1 MGKVEP
7 HFWLLRLCACATGLL
22 LATAAPAQTIST
34 IAGNAINDGRPATE
48 TTLVKPQGLAV
59 DANGNLIIADRGNF
73 VVRRVAAGTGL
84 TTVLAG
90 GGAIFD
96 DAVPVPGRTAAL
108 DYPLAVA
115 VDEAGNIYFSDYNK
129 HRIRKITRDGLVTT
143 IAGTGSP
150 GHSGD
155 GGKATLAELDTPVGV
170 AVDRLGN
177 LYFSEPNNHLVRRIN
192 LNTGIIQTIAGD
204 GTAGNSGDGGPAT
217 LARLDGPWG
226 LAVDAAGNLYIA
238 DAAQDVIRK
247 ISTNGVI
254 TTEVPP
260 TAGLSQPVALA
271 FDPAGVLHVADAY
284 RVVRVGAGGTL
295 TTVAGRGGS
304 GNALPQD
311 NVLATSVDLAF
322 PSGLAI
328 DRSGNI
334 FISEEGWHLVRRV
347 DAANRT
353 IRTFAGTLNV
363 LDGGVALNAPLSF
376 PVGTAV
382 DASGNIYIADTE
394 HHRIRRIE
402 GSTDPA
408 RSAIRTVAGNGSPT
422 FSDDGTLAS
431 SASVDYP
438 LTISLDAR
446 GNLYFIEAFSVVR
459 KLDAATGRLTTV
471 AGMVFDRG
479 FSGDGGP
486 ATSARFDIPFAALAD
501 SAGNIYVSDRDNHC
515 VRRVDATTGIIRAV
529 AGICTQQGY
538 SGDGGPATQARM
550 SQPMGLA
557 FDPNGNLLIADS
569 TNSVVRR
576 LIVSTGLIQRV
587 AGKGG
592 VYGYSGDGGPPL
604 EAEMGSPVGLAVD
617 RAGNIYIADEDNDVI
632 RVIRGNTITTFAGVG
647 IRGFAGDG
655 GLASFAAFNRPTGV
669 ALDGAGNVY
678 VVDSNNNRIR
688 RIGFGTGISP
698 TLAVQPANFSFTVP
712 EGAAPPTPLS
722 LFIRSSGLVRWSAE
736 ASTTSG
742 GDWLQISGNGG
753 YTPAS
758 LGVGIDPTGLPA
770 GAYSG
775 GISITAAGVTN
786 SPVNVSVSLTV
797 VPPRAAVL
805 GLSTQI
811 MSFEAVEGG
820 APPPAQTLSFSNNG
834 SGDLNYTVQ
843 VSTSRGGNWL
853 SVTPAEGRV
862 SAGGRAGIV
871 AVSVNPAG
879 LAAGLY
885 VGQINVANVT
895 AGASTPVAV
904 GLLVGAPASRI
915 LLTQNSFVFT
925 VNQGSTLVPTQS
937 FSVINIGQG
946 TMPWQI
952 SSFVP
957 QGNWLRV
964 TPLSGTS
971 DAAIPPRG
979 SPVVSVAVDASELAP
994 GVYGGLVIV
1003 NAPNAR
1009 NNPEFATVALRV
1021 LAPGAAPQALVQPT
1035 GLLYTASAGG
1045 EPIVQEVRVQS
1056 TGGGT
1061 LNLTAGTRTRDGG
1074 GWLTVSPTSGSL
1086 SSSADRARFR
1096 VQVAPG
1102 TLPAGVYQGAVTF
1115 SFPDGSVREVAV
1127 AAILREA
1134 TAAAAS
1140 GIVQAQQ
1147 CAPAQQVLVSTQL
1160 SNNFSLPTGWPVP
1173 MAVRVSNNCGDS
1185 VANSTIAASFSNG
1198 DPPLVFQNLRDGQ
1211 YTATWVPAQPPSA
1224 GAPVLVSMR
1233 SLNPQLQEA
1242 TLQLTGLLGLDTT
1255 NPVINDN
1262 GIVNGASF
1270 AGFRPLSPGSIF
1282 SLFGLNLAGVPTVNT
1297 AFPLPTTLGGVSVRI
1312 GGMDAP
1318 LFFAG
1323 PNQINGQVPVELAGV
1338 PSAPVVVTA
1347 RGIVSAQRTIQLDPT
1362 QPGIFLIGQTQGA
1375 VLNQDFSI
1383 NSASN
1388 PAPPGSVIQIFA
1400 TGLGPTNPAVPTGAR
1415 APRTEPFALVTNP
1428 AAVTIGGMNATVRFQ
1443 ALAPDFVGLYQ
1454 VNAEIPMGVT
1464 PGDTVRMK
1472 ITQNGVE
1479 SNEVTIAVR

>member
-1 MGKVEP
+1 MRKVGP
-7 HFWLLRLCACATGLL
+7 NFWLLRFGACAAGLL
-22 LATAAPAQTIST
+22 LATAATAQTIST
-34 IAGNAINDGRPATE
+34 IAGNAINDGRPATQ
-48 TTLVKPQGLAV
+48 TTLVKPQGLAL
-59 DANGNLIIADRGNF
+59 DSSGNLIIADRGNF
-73 VVRRVAAGTGL
+73 VVRRVAAGTGV

-96 DAVPVPGRTAAL
+96 DAVPVPGRTAGL
-108 DYPLAVA
+108 DYPVFVA
-115 VDEAGNIYFSDYNK
+115 VDEADNIYFSDYNK

-226 LAVDAAGNLYIA
+226 LAVDAAGNLFIA

-254 TTEVPP
+254 TTEVPRA
-260 TAGLSQPVALA
+260 AGLGQPVALA
-271 FDPAGVLHVADAY
+271 FDPAGALHVADGY

-311 NVLATSVDLAF
+311 NVPASTVDLAF

-347 DAANRT
+347 DAATRT
-353 IRTFAGTLNV
+353 IRAFAGTLNV
-363 LDGGVALNAPLSF
+363 LDGGPALNAPLSF
-376 PVGTAV
+376 PIGTAV

-431 SASVDYP
+431 AASVDYP
-438 LTISLDAR
+438 LTVSLDAL
-446 GNLYFIEAFSVVR
+446 GNLYFVEAFSVIR
-459 KLDAATGRLTTV
+459 KLDAATGRLSTV
-471 AGMVFDRG
+471 AGMVFDSG

-486 ATSARFDIPFAALAD
+486 ANRARLDIPLAALAD
-501 SAGNIYVSDRDNHC
+501 SAGNIYISDRDNHC
-515 VRRVDATTGIIRAV
+515 VRRVDAATGIIRAV
-529 AGICTQQGY
+529 AGICTQPGY
-538 SGDGGPATQARM
+538 SGDDGPATQARM
-550 SQPMGLA
+550 SQPVGLA

-569 TNSVVRR
+569 TNGVVRR
-576 LIVSTGLIQRV
+576 LIVGTGIIQRV
-587 AGKGG
+587 AGKGKA
-592 VYGYSGDGGPPL
+592 YGYSGDGGPPL
-604 EAEMGSPVGLAVD
+604 EAELASPVGLAVD
-617 RAGNIYIADEDNDVI
+617 RNGNIYIADEGNDVI
-632 RVIRGNTITTFAGVG
+632 RVIRGNSITTFAGVG

-669 ALDGAGNVY
+669 TLDGAGNVY

-688 RIGFGTGISP
+688 RIALGTSGISP
-698 TLAVQPANFSFTVP
+698 SLAVQPANFSFSVP

-758 LGVGIDPTGLPA
+758 LGVGIDPTGLSA
-770 GAYSG
+770 GTYG
-775 GISITAAGVTN
+775 GTISIAAAGVTN
-786 SPVNVSVSLTV
+786 SPVSVPVSLTV
-797 VPPRAAVL
+797 GGPRGALLA
-805 GLSTQI
+805 LSTQF
-811 MSFEAVEGG
+811 MNFEAVEGG
-820 APPPAQTLSFSNNG
+820 AAPPAQTLSFSNNG

-853 SVTPAEGRV
+853 SVTPPEGRV
-862 SAGGRAGIV
+862 SAGGRAGIL
-871 AVSVNPAG
+871 AVSVNPEG
-879 LAAGLY
+879 LAPGLY
-885 VGQINVANVT
+885 VGQIIVANLT
-895 AGASTPVAV
+895 AGTSTPVAV

-925 VNQGSTLVPTQS
+925 VNQSSTLVPSQS
-937 FSVINIGQG
+937 FNVINIGQG

-952 SSFVP
+952 ASFVS

-971 DAAIPPRG
+971 DATNIRG
-979 SPVVSVAVDASELAP
+979 SPAVSVAVDASGLAP
-994 GVYGGLVIV
+994 GVYGGLLIV
-1003 NAPNAR
+1003 NAPSAR
-1009 NNPEFATVALRV
+1009 NNPEFATVVLRV
-1021 LAPGAAPQALVQPT
+1021 LAPGAAPQPLVQPT
-1035 GLLYTASAGG
+1035 GLLYTASTGAA
-1045 EPIVQEVRVQS
+1045 PIVQEVRVQS

-1061 LNLTAGTRTRDGG
+1061 LNFTAGTRTQAGG
-1074 GWLTVSPTSGSL
+1074 SWLTVSPTSGSL
-1086 SSSADRARFR
+1086 SSSADRPRFR

-1127 AAILREA
+1127 AAIVREA

-1140 GIVQAQQ
+1140 GIAQAQQ

-1185 VANSTIAASFSNG
+1185 VANSTVAASFSNG
-1198 DPPLVFQNLRDGQ
+1198 DPPIVFQNLRDGQ
-1211 YTATWVPAQPPSA
+1211 YAATWVPTQPPSA
-1224 GAPVLVSMR
+1224 AAPVLVSMR

-1242 TLQLTGLLGLDTT
+1242 TLQLTGSLGLDST

-1282 SLFGLNLAGVPTVNT
+1282 SLFGVNLAGVPTVNT

-1338 PSAPVVVTA
+1338 PSVPVVVTA
-1347 RGIVSAQRTIQLDPT
+1347 RGIVSAQRTIQLDST

-1388 PAPPGSVIQIFA
+1388 PAAPGSVIQIFA

-1428 AAVTIGGMNATVRFQ
+1428 VAVTIGGISATVRFQ

-1464 PGDTVRMK
+1464 PGDAVRIK